1 MQVTL
6 RCALAL
12 ILSTVSFAAFAQ
24 DRAPAPADPQR
35 AERVAAGQ
43 SAQQR
48 LRHADLAAK
57 STASVAAAQPGQPR
71 VNPVRTYPP
80 SCLADPLPDTPSGTL
95 YRNENVLLAATD
107 GGGNFFNETATV
119 TIWRVACSS
128 ATTFNSA
135 TLMRVTRRPQF
146 EGDDDVYALMPGIE
160 VAQGTIGF
168 GNSSGQSLIRVA
180 AEPNTIISDVM
191 ADTPIIFS
199 TTYVL
204 ENYPYVGA
212 GFFDFNLPFSVRF
225 DNFFPTNRYTF
236 INNIPLYVPGAG
248 TYPDAFSDLPLNGY
262 LGANWY
268 DRNNSGEG
276 MFVRINENESTPA
289 ILSLEIAWYTF
300 DNTGTPYW
308 LYGGADFNRGARS
321 VTAPVGYW
329 SGGSFAGTGTG
340 TSVAALWGSIT
351 MTFQSCNNMR
361 FTFASV
367 GGLPAGVPNGSGTR
381 NFTRLGNQNGLPC
394 E

>member
-1 MQVTL
+1 MQVSF
-6 RCALAL
+6 RFVLAL
-12 ILSTVSFAAFAQ
+12 TLSMVLHGAFAQ
-24 DRAPAPADPQR
+24 ERGVAASDPGR

-48 LRHADLAAK
+48 LRHAGLAAK
-57 STASVAAAQPGQPR
+57 STASVTAAQPGQPR
-71 VNPVRTYPP
+71 VNPVRAYPP
-80 SCLADPLPDTPSGTL
+80 SCLADPLPDAPSGPL
-95 YRNENVLLAATD
+95 YQNANVLLAATD
-107 GGGNFFNETATV
+107 GGGNFFEELVTV

-146 EGDDDVYALMPGIE
+146 EGDADVYALMPGIE
-160 VAQGTIGF
+160 IAQGGIGF
-168 GNSSGQSLIRVA
+168 GNASGRSLIRVA
-180 AEPNTIISDVM
+180 AEPNTIISDIM

-204 ENYPYVGA
+204 ENYPYEGA
-212 GFFDFNLPFSVRF
+212 GFFDFNLPFSVRL
-225 DNFFPTNRYTF
+225 DNFFPTNRYSF
-236 INNIPLYVPGAG
+236 INNVPLYNPVAG
-248 TYPDAFSDLPLNGY
+248 TYPDAFANLPFNGY

-268 DRNNSGEG
+268 DRNHSGEG
-276 MFVRINENESTPA
+276 MFVRINENPSTPN

-300 DNTGTPYW
+300 DSTGTPYW

-321 VTAPVGYW
+321 VTAPVGFW

-340 TSVAALWGSIT
+340 TSVVELWGSIT
-351 MTFQSCNNMR
+351 MTFQSCDNMR

-367 GGLPAGVPNGSGTR
+367 SSLPVGVPTGSGTR
-381 NFTRLGNQNGLPC
+381 DFTRLGNQNGLPC